1 MELSYFILTCESMNM
16 FDGKIIHLNKKVKNI
31 EEVHQIV
38 LDNLDKYPD
47 SHWELYPNSIKI
59 S

>member
-1 MELSYFILTCESMNM
+1 MNLSYFTLICENVDM
-16 FDGKIIHLNKKVKNI
+16 FDGKIIHINQKVKNI

-38 LDNLDKYPD
+38 MNNLDKYPD

>member
-1 MELSYFILTCESMNM
+1 MNLSYFTLICENVDM
-16 FDGKIIHLNKKVKNI
+16 FDGKVIHINQKVKNI

-38 LDNLDKYPD
+38 MKNLDKYPD

>member
-1 MELSYFILTCESMNM
+1 MNLFYFTLICENVDM
-16 FDGKIIHLNKKVKNI
+16 FDGKVIHINQKVKNI

-38 LDNLDKYPD
+38 MNNLDKYPD

>member
-1 MELSYFILTCESMNM
+1 MNLSYFILTCEDVDM
-16 FDGKIIHLNKKVKNI
+16 FDGKVIHINQKVKDI

-38 LDNLDKYPD
+38 MNNIDKYPN
-47 SHWELYPNSIKI
+47 SHWELYSNSIKI

>member
-1 MELSYFILTCESMNM
+1 MNLSYFILTCEGVDM
-16 FDGKIIHLNKKVKNI
+16 FDGKVIHINQKAKDI

-38 LDNLDKYPD
+38 MNNLDKYPD

>member
-1 MELSYFILTCESMNM
+1 MNLSYFILTCEDVDM
-16 FDGKIIHLNKKVKNI
+16 FDGKVIHINQKVKDI

-38 LDNLDKYPD
+38 KNNLDKYPD
-47 SHWELYPNSIKI
+47 SHWELYSNSIKI